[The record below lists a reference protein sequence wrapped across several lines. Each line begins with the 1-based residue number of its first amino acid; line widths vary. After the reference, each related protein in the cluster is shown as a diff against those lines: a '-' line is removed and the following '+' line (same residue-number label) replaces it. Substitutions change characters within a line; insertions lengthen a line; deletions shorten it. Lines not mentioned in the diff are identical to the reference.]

1 MDLERNIQSRKRQRK
16 IASNGELQGMDA
28 ERFAVLDSMRSVF
41 RRLLPLCAAL
51 SLSASLLTAQ
61 PFDIFPLDKIEAG
74 MKGYGVT
81 DMGDGRGIQKFD
93 VEVLGLLK
101 RFAPGQDLILARVNG
116 IGLEKAGIIAG
127 MSGSPIYI
135 DGKLVGALA
144 YGWPFSKDP
153 ICGITPIQSMLDIR
167 HAPPAPPV
175 PISGSSASTAAF
187 VSAFR
192 TGNFTGR
199 LEE

>member
-1 MDLERNIQSRKRQRK
+1 MEWRGGGVVLGVRNLSRKV
-16 IASNGELQGMDA
+16 AAACGACL
-28 ERFAVLDSMRSVF
+28 VLA
-41 RRLLPLCAAL
+41 LEAGPAA
-51 SLSASLLTAQ
+51 AQ
-61 PFDIFPLDKIEAG
+61 TFDILPQEKVLAG

-81 DMGDGRGIQKFD
+81 DMGDGKGIQRFD
-93 VEVLGLLK
+93 VEILGLLK
-101 RFAPGQDLILARVNG
+101 RYAPGQDLILGRVSG

-127 MSGSPIYI
+127 MSGSPIYV

-175 PISGSSASTAAF
+175 PIGGPAVRASTL
-187 VSAFR
+187 VSMFAEHRFS
-192 TGNFTGR
+192 GA
-199 LEE
+199 LEALL